1 MKDVGLEKG
10 CMIPADLAFEWLG
23 LGCRLGSELW
33 ARVCLVLDKFR
44 CLIDFI
50 RALEGSEGKIS

>member
-1 MKDVGLEKG
+1 MF
-10 CMIPADLAFEWLG
+10 PADLAFRWLG

-33 ARVCLVLDKFR
+33 ARMCLVLDKFC